1 MYNRAVKTLRCNI
14 SKKCYIIVITL
25 AKEKNISISGL
36 KDLEEIKWELKKHL
50 LAGCR
55 KRDDVNILFFSLA
68 SLTAAGNFSLSI
80 SSSSLAMVQCPEL
93 SHQI

>member
-1 MYNRAVKTLRCNI
+1 MASEDEDIDKLKLPAAVK
-14 SKKCYIIVITL
+14 L

-55 KRDDVNILFFSLA
+55 KRDDVNIFFFSL
-68 SLTAAGNFSLSI
+68 LSLS
-80 SSSSLAMVQCPEL
+80 
-93 SHQI
+93 HTHTRRK

>member
-1 MYNRAVKTLRCNI
+1 MASEDEDIDKLKLPAAVK
-14 SKKCYIIVITL
+14 L

-55 KRDDVNILFFSLA
+55 KRDDVNHLINKMLFYTLQKLIRNLFHL
-68 SLTAAGNFSLSI
+68 
-80 SSSSLAMVQCPEL
+80 
-93 SHQI
+93 

>member
-1 MYNRAVKTLRCNI
+1 MPSEDEDIDKLKLPAAVK
-14 SKKCYIIVITL
+14 L

-55 KRDDVNILFFSLA
+55 KRDDVNIFF
-68 SLTAAGNFSLSI
+68 F
-80 SSSSLAMVQCPEL
+80 
-93 SHQI
+93 